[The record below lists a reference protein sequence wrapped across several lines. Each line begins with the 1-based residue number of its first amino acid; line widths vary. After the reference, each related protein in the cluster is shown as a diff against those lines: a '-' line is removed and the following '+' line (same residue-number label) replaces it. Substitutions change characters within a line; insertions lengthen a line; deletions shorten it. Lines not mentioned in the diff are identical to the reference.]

1 MIELEENSEL
11 GARIK
16 VVGVGGGGGNAVN
29 TMISAGLPGVEF
41 IAANTDAQALRVN
54 LAPIRVQLGEKIT
67 KGLGA
72 GANPSVGK
80 KAAEEDMERLREH
93 LTGADMVF
101 ITAGMGGGTGT
112 GGAPVVAR
120 LAKEMGALTVGV
132 VTKPFLFEGK
142 KRMKQAEEGM
152 RELKDSVDTLIA
164 IPNQRLLSIAGRNMP
179 ILETFKKADDVLLQ
193 AVRGISDLITVHGL
207 INLDFADVRTIM
219 SEMGMAMMG
228 AAISAGE
235 NRAVEAAQ
243 HAISSPLLEDVSI
256 KGARGVLINITG
268 GNTLSLHEVNEA
280 ATLIQEEAD
289 DDANII
295 FGAVIDESMGDEVR
309 ITVIATGFGSMDRGR
324 EPIREAPREVRDPLP
339 DTRRQA
345 VVRELPKDGRRTVRL
360 GRIEDD
366 GENPRFVPSTEI
378 DKTNDPAAADSQYD
392 IPTFLRKQAD

>member
-1 MIELEENSEL
+1 MIELSETTEL

-16 VVGVGGGGGNAVN
+16 VIGVGGGGGNAVN

-41 IAANTDAQALRVN
+41 IAANTDAQALRAN
-54 LAPIRVQLGEKIT
+54 LAPVNVQLGEKIT

-72 GANPSVGK
+72 GANPQIGK
-80 KAAEEDMERLREH
+80 KSAEEDIERIREY
-93 LTGADMVF
+93 LNGADMVF

-132 VTKPFLFEGK
+132 VTKPFMFEGK

-219 SEMGMAMMG
+219 AEMGMAMMG
-228 AAISAGE
+228 AAVSQGE

-268 GNTLSLHEVNEA
+268 GPTLSLHEVNEA

-289 DDANII
+289 DDSNII
-295 FGAVIDESMGDEVR
+295 FGAVIDETMGDEVR
-309 ITVIATGFGSMDRGR
+309 ITVIATGFGATDRVR
-324 EPIREAPREVRDPLP
+324 EPVRSVEREVIVDRPDP
-339 DTRRQA
+339 RKSA
-345 VVRELPKDGRRTVRL
+345 VVRELPKPEPGKRVVKL
-360 GRIEDD
+360 GTIIDD
-366 GENPRFVPSTEI
+366 GEGTRFVPRSETG
-378 DKTNDPAAADSQYD
+378 DPAAEDSQYD

>member
-1 MIELEENSEL
+1 MIELEESLEM

-16 VVGVGGGGGNAVN
+16 VVGIGGGGGNAVN
-29 TMISAGLPGVEF
+29 TMINAGLPGVEF
-41 IAANTDAQALRVN
+41 IAANTDAQALRSN
-54 LAPIRVQLGEKIT
+54 LSPIKVQLGEKIT

-72 GANPSVGK
+72 GANPGVGK
-80 KAAEEDMERLREH
+80 KAAEEDMEKIREY
-93 LTGADMVF
+93 LNGADMVF

-120 LAKEMGALTVGV
+120 LAKELGALTVGV

-142 KRMKQAEEGM
+142 KRMKQAEDGM

-228 AAISAGE
+228 AAVSAGE

-268 GNTLSLHEVNEA
+268 GPTLSLHEVNEA
-280 ATLIQEEAD
+280 ATLVQEEAD

-295 FGAVIDESMGDEVR
+295 FGAVIDEQMGDEVR
-309 ITVIATGFGSMDRGR
+309 ITVIATGFGSQDRER
-324 EPIREAPREVRDPLP
+324 APMRAVESVERP
-339 DTRRQA
+339 DARRA
-345 VVRELPKDGRRTVRL
+345 GVVRELTKDSPRRVVKL
-360 GRIEDD
+360 GTIIDD
-366 GENPRFVPSTEI
+366 GGDARFVPSE
-378 DKTNDPAAADSQYD
+378 KSDPASGDSQYD
-392 IPTFLRKQAD
+392 VPTFLRKQAD

>member
-1 MIELEENSEL
+1 MIELEENLEC

-29 TMISAGLPGVEF
+29 TMINAGLPGVEF

-54 LAPIRVQLGEKIT
+54 LAPIKVQIGEKIT

-72 GANPSVGK
+72 GANPQVGR
-80 KAAEEDMERLREH
+80 KAAEEDIERIREYI
-93 LTGADMVF
+93 TGADMVF

-120 LAKEMGALTVGV
+120 LAKELGALTVGV

-142 KRMKQAEEGM
+142 KRMKQADDGM

-228 AAISAGE
+228 AAVSAGE

-268 GNTLSLHEVNEA
+268 GPTLSLHEVNEA

-295 FGAVIDESMGDEVR
+295 FGAVIDEQMGDEVR
-309 ITVIATGFGSMDRGR
+309 ITVIATGFGSQDRAREPMRVVEREPMDRSANVKALNAARPG
-324 EPIREAPREVRDPLP
+324 
-339 DTRRQA
+339 DTARRI
-345 VVRELPKDGRRTVRL
+345 VRL
-360 GRIEDD
+360 GKIEDNGGD
-366 GENPRFVPSTEI
+366 PRFVPASDEA
-378 DKTNDPAAADSQYD
+378 PSADSQYD
-392 IPTFLRKQAD
+392 VPTFLRKQAD